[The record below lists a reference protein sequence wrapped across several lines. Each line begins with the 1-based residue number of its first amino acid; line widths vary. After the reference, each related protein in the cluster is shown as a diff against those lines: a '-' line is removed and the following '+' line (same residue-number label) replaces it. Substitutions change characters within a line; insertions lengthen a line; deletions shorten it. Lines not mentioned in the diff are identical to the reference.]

1 MDIYTGYI
9 VRSDETNPYSV
20 WIPAKNSGGVFK
32 IFKSFGMN
40 ASLFDPVDLAGLQ
53 AAAEKCYMITEPTA
67 QGPYLYSNDGMATV
81 QEFNT
86 SPSRETIK
94 MVNGAETLANEYGPP
109 ASGSNFS
116 PHTSPAQNGLQVY
129 LPGASDGTFL
139 NSYTNA
145 PGGHHTTLDIGTRV
159 LVVYPDRKSVG
170 YIIGQIPFLDET
182 SKIIKDISN

>member
-9 VRSDETNPYSV
+9 VRSNETNPYSV
-20 WIPAKNSGGVFK
+20 WIPAKNSGGIFK

-40 ASLFDPVDLAGLQ
+40 TSLFEPLDLVSLQ
-53 AAAEKCYMITEPTA
+53 NASEQCYMITEPTA
-67 QGPYLYSNDGMATV
+67 QGPYLYSGDGLATV
-81 QEFNT
+81 QEFNP
-86 SPSRETIK
+86 SPNKETIK
-94 MVNGAETLANEYGPP
+94 NVTGQKAVSNRYYSPGNG
-109 ASGSNFS
+109 SIFS
-116 PHTSPAQNGLQVY
+116 PHTLPAQNGLQIY
-129 LPGASDGTFL
+129 LPGSVDGTTI
-139 NSYTNA
+139 NSYVNA